1 VWPWAAKSWGSS
13 GASGKPVNSTVS
25 TTVVAIIRDAAIAS
39 GMITLVEDVLA
50 KVKSR
55 VTCGEELFR
64 VVTGVKETRACPSGQ
79 EAVGADFMG
88 PCSCRVM

>member
-1 VWPWAAKSWGSS
+1 
-13 GASGKPVNSTVS
+13 
-25 TTVVAIIRDAAIAS
+25 
-39 GMITLVEDVLA
+39 MITLVEDVLA

-64 VVTGVKETRACPSGQ
+64 VVTGVKEMRACPSGQ